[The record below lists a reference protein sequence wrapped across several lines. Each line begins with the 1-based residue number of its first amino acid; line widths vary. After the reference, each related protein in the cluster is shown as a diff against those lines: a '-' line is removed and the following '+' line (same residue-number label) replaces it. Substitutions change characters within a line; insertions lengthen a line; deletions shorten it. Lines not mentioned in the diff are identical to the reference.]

1 MKIDKIP
8 KIIVICGPTGIG
20 KTRLTIDIFKKF
32 PSIIISADSVQV
44 YKYMNI
50 GTAKISPEENKEAF
64 HHLTDTCYPDENF
77 DAAKFAEL
85 AQNLINTAFKK
96 GKYSI
101 ISGGTGLYI
110 KALTEG
116 IFRSRPA
123 DNEVIESLYK
133 AEESDKGF
141 LHRKLSEADPE
152 SAAKIH
158 KNDQFRLARALEYFH
173 STGEKISEKQKK
185 EKPAKKQFE
194 VLKLGLFDNR
204 KDLYERIDKR
214 ADIMIEQGLLEEVKN
229 LRNMGYPPTLK
240 SMGAIGYKHMNLYI
254 DKKVSW
260 DEAVR
265 LMKRDSRRYAKRQL
279 TWFRADRRINWI
291 SPDDTEKAEYLIRE
305 FINS

>member
-1 MKIDKIP
+1 MKTDKIP

-44 YKYMNI
+44 YRYMDI

-64 HHLTDTCYPDENF
+64 HNLTDICYPDENF

-85 AQNLINTAFKK
+85 SQKLIYDAFNK

-123 DNEVIESLYK
+123 DSEIIESLYK
-133 AEESDKGF
+133 TEESDKGF
-141 LHRKLSEADPE
+141 LHRKLIKADPE

-158 KNDQFRLARALEYFH
+158 ENDKFRLARALEYFY
-173 STGEKISEKQKK
+173 STGEKISEKQRN
-185 EKPAKKQFE
+185 EKPAKKSFN

-204 KDLYERIDKR
+204 QALYERIDKR
-214 ADIMIEQGLLEEVKN
+214 VDIMIEKGLLEEVKN
-229 LRNMGYPPTLK
+229 LRNMGYLPSLK

-254 DKKVSW
+254 DKEVTW
-260 DEAVR
+260 DEAIR

-279 TWFRADRRINWI
+279 TWFRADSSIHWL
-291 SPDDTEKAEYLIRE
+291 SPDDIKKAESLITS
-305 FINS
+305 FIKC